1 LNDTTTILLITNQLS
16 VSSNCKIIGYM
27 LSKILILH
35 CFKIEQASSSDG
47 SVIPGQEN
55 VGFMKMKEEPS
66 NINPSSR

>member
-1 LNDTTTILLITNQLS
+1 
-16 VSSNCKIIGYM
+16 M

-35 CFKIEQASSSDG
+35 CFKIGHASSSDG

-55 VGFMKMKEEPS
+55 VGFMKIKEEPN